1 MYTRMHTRLC
11 SLLTCI
17 DKLNRH
23 LGQIAQVLQAAGAAV
38 LAVLEEALAAG
49 EDLEEEVE
57 EPVKM
62 VS

>member
-38 LAVLEEALAAG
+38 LEEALAAG

>member
-38 LAVLEEALAAG
+38 LEEALAAG
-49 EDLEEEVE
+49 EDLEEEE